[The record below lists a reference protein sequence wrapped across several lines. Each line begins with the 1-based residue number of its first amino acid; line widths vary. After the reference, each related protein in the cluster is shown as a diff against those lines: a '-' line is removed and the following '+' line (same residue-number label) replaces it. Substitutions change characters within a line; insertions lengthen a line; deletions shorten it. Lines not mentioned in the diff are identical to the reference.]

1 MDILVV
7 LENNN
12 GAIHRMSLEAIVA
25 AQKLAD
31 EQNLSNAILAIGA
44 DSNALANAAAHYDT
58 GEVLTAEHNLLSVY
72 NSDGYAAALR
82 QVIHQEKPSY
92 VFFGHTYM
100 VRDYVPKISAQL
112 QRPFLCDVISLK
124 TNDGLSFA
132 KQAFNAKLAAD
143 LGVAS
148 EGTILVSFQSAAFN
162 ADLISSGSAEIREV
176 AVELDEGMIKTTA
189 EEPFQEEAGGVDL
202 TAAEIIISVG
212 RGIGKEENLPIAEAL
227 AQAIGGEISSS
238 RPVVDS
244 GWLPSF
250 RQIGSSGQ
258 TVSPKLYFALGISG
272 AIQHVVG
279 MKGSK
284 NIVAINKDAEAPI
297 FELADYGVV
306 GDLLEIVPKLTEA
319 ILAAKN

>member
-1 MDILVV
+1 LDILVV
-7 LENNN
+7 LENNK

-25 AQKLAD
+25 AQKLAA
-31 EQNLSNAILAIGA
+31 EQNLSNALLALGA
-44 DSNALANAAAHYDT
+44 DTGALASAAAIYDT
-58 GEVLTAEHNLLSVY
+58 GEVLTVEHNLLSVY

-82 QVIHQEKPSY
+82 QVIDQEKPSY

-112 QRPFLCDVISLK
+112 QRPFLCDVISLN
-124 TNDGLSFA
+124 TTAGLTFA
-132 KQAFNAKLAAD
+132 KQAFNAKLAVD

-148 EGTILVSFQSAAFN
+148 EGTVLVSFQSASFN
-162 ADLISSGSAEIREV
+162 ADLISSGSAQIREV
-176 AVELDEGMIKTTA
+176 AVELDETVIKTTS